1 MAWTFNDVPS
11 TTRVFVDGE
20 EVQKV
25 ISVWPF
31 ENLVERYM
39 TDADG
44 RLIFES
50 PQSFKT
56 EVLIGKITMEFP
68 NNRDE
73 LNAH

>member
-20 EVQKV
+20 EVQKA

-68 NNRDE
+68 NNRDK